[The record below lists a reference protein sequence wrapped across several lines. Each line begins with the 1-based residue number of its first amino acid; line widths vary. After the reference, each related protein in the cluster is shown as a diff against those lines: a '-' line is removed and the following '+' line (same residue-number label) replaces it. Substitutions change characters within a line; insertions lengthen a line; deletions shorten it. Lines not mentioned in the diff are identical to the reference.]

1 MRLHFGYGH
10 SYRWLAAVSPR
21 LRYIF
26 RGMAY
31 ARYTPKR
38 NLTTTLLVAL
48 ALWIAVLIIF
58 LPVVG

>member
-21 LRYIF
+21 LRHIF
-26 RGMAY
+26 RGTAY
-31 ARYTPKR
+31 TRYTPKR
-38 NLTTTLLVAL
+38 NLTTALLVAL
-48 ALWIAVLIIF
+48 VWIAVLIIF